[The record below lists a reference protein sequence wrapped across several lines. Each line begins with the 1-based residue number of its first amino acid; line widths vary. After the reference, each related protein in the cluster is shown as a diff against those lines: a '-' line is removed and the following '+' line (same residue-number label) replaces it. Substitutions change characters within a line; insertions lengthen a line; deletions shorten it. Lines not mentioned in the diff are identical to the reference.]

1 MKFFFLKCAHE
12 MFSFFKV
19 QIIIVMLS
27 VDEISADG
35 FSLGVTIF

>member
-1 MKFFFLKCAHE
+1 

-35 FSLGVTIF
+35 SSLGVALF